1 MTILNLFSKYRQKAK
16 PIEIT
21 IAKIKNGDT
30 HLKDGLINDY
40 KPFILKVISTVTGK
54 FVDIKNSDELS
65 IGLMAFN
72 EAIDSYNADKNVGFL
87 RFAETVIKRRIVD
100 YMRKD
105 YKNSKVYPFTYFQ
118 TNDDNEDIDI
128 IENKYMAV
136 EAGTF
141 FDNVELKE
149 EIALFRAKL
158 KDFGI
163 SLIDL
168 VGNAPKHTDSKKLA
182 ISIARVLSEN
192 KTLSDALITKKTI
205 PMCQLMKIVQVNRK
219 TVERNRKFIIAVY
232 LILNSRLEVLQEY
245 VRNIEKGEDSHG
257 K

>member
-16 PIEIT
+16 PIEVT
-21 IAKIKNGDT
+21 VAKIKNGDT

-72 EAIDSYNADKNVGFL
+72 EAIDSYNVEKNVAFL
-87 RFAETVIKRRIVD
+87 SFAETVIKRRIVD

-118 TNDDNEDIDI
+118 TDDNEDKDI

-149 EIALFRAKL
+149 EIAQFRTKL

-192 KTLSDALITKKTI
+192 KMLSDVLITKKTI
-205 PMCQLMKIVQVNRK
+205 PMSQLMKIVQVNRK

>member
-1 MTILNLFSKYRQKAK
+1 M
-16 PIEIT
+16 
-21 IAKIKNGDT
+21 AKIKNGDT
-30 HLKDGLINDY
+30 HLKEGLINDY

-54 FVDIKNSDELS
+54 FVDTKNSDELS

-72 EAIDSYNADKNVGFL
+72 EAIESYNAEKNVGFL
-87 RFAETVIKRRIVD
+87 SFAETVIKRRTVD
-100 YMRKD
+100 YIRKD
-105 YKNSKVYPFTYFQ
+105 CKNSKVYPFTYFQ
-118 TNDDNEDIDI
+118 NNDNEDKGI
-128 IENKYMAV
+128 IENKYMVV

-149 EIALFRAKL
+149 EIDLFRTRL

-163 SLIDL
+163 NLSDL
-168 VGNAPKHTDSKKLA
+168 VGNVPKHADSKRLA
-182 ISIARVLSEN
+182 IGIARVLSES
-192 KTLSDALITKKTI
+192 KLLSDMLNTKKTI
-205 PMCQLMKIVQVNRK
+205 PMSQLMKIVQVNRK

-245 VRNIEKGEDSHG
+245 VSNIEKGGNNHG